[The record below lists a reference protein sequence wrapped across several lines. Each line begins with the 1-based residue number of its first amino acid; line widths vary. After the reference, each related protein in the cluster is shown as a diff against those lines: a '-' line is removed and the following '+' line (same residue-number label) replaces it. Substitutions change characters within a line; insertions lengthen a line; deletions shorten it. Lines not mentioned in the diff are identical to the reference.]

1 MGTILEY
8 GQLANAV
15 YDDVDSIAGWT
26 RKAFKPT
33 GSGLNDSLQAAAY
46 TKNGETAFVFKGT
59 DNKRDVVADI
69 KLGIGMNTVQYSQAR
84 QFVQKVGLSDAGL
97 VTIIGHSLGGAIAQ
111 TVGNRLRQRFVTFN
125 APGVAVLASRNVDE
139 FAVAGATG
147 SGYVRVAGMIASAF
161 MHPMQ
166 AARDVGSA
174 FYKVSGVNIRL
185 GKDVVGCIGVH
196 YGKVI
201 EINYSGSALDVM
213 AKHKMGTMLKSLE
226 ENRQIDVGHEIGP

>member
-1 MGTILEY
+1 MGSILEY
-8 GQLANAV
+8 GQLADAV
-15 YDDVDSIAGWT
+15 YDDVASVSGWT
-26 RKAFKPT
+26 RKAFKAT
-33 GSGLNDSLQAAAY
+33 GSGFHDSLQAAAY

-59 DNKRDVVADI
+59 ANGRDVLSDV
-69 KLGIGMNTVQYSQAR
+69 KLGLGMNTVQYSQAR

-97 VTIIGHSLGGAIAQ
+97 VTIVGHSLGGAIAQ

-139 FAVAGATG
+139 FGVAAVTG
-147 SGYVRVAGMIASAF
+147 SGYARVGGMVLSAF
-161 MHPMQ
+161 RHPMQ

-196 YGKVI
+196 YGQVV
-201 EINYSGSALDVM
+201 EINYAGSALDVM
-213 AKHKMGTMLKSLE
+213 EKHKMGNVLESLE
-226 ENRQIDVGHEIGP
+226 ANGYGNIELHSLL